1 MPDARA
7 AEVVVERV
15 SKTHGRG
22 VQALVEV
29 SMAVAPG
36 EFVSITGP
44 AGSGKSTLLHLI
56 AGFERPDSGSIVV
69 GDLVTASVR
78 DVPRY
83 RREVVGFVFQLH
95 HLLPALT
102 AQTNVELALLG
113 GGMAAPERR
122 ERARLLLELV
132 GVGHRA
138 EHLPKELSGGERQC
152 VAVARVVREPS
163 SYPARRRADAALDQV
178 AAGRILDLLD
188 AIRAEERAT
197 VMAVSHDPAVAGRH
211 HRRGRVGAVI
221 PAAAADGRVPAEVPA
236 LVA

>member
-152 VAVARVVREPS
+152 VAVARALANRPRILLADEPTS
-163 SYPARRRADAALDQV
+163 ALDPV

-188 AIRAEERAT
+188 AIRAAERTT
-197 VMAVSHDPAVAGRH
+197 VIAVSHDPAVAGRAD
-211 HRRGRVGAVI
+211 RQLLLEAGRLRES
-221 PAAAADGRVPAEVPA
+221 PAAAHPVG
-236 LVA
+236 